1 MSSRRAVREKP
12 LGSFQPAEQLMTV
25 PVGDALATKLNA
37 RAVEFIA
44 KPGKTDELRGFLCQ
58 AVAPLLRDRAGFLRS
73 IVLTTHG
80 APRRVVM
87 ITFWNTER
95 RTPDLWE
102 ENPAVREKLSPL
114 IDAASRVNTYQ
125 VDVTEIKNTPSQAPR
140 QAINMPVANRG
151 GISMTVCHQVS

>member
-1 MSSRRAVREKP
+1 MSSRRAMREIS
-12 LGSFQPAEQLMTV
+12 LGSLQPAEPPMEV
-25 PVGDALATKLNA
+25 HFDAAERKLNA

-44 KPGKTDELRGFLCQ
+44 KPGKAEELRGFLRQ

-95 RTPDLWE
+95 RMLDLWE
-102 ENPAVREKLSPL
+102 ENPVVRKGLSPL
-114 IDAASRVNTYQ
+114 IDAASRTSSYQ
-125 VDVTEIKNTPSQAPR
+125 VDVTEIIDAPSQTMNV
-140 QAINMPVANRG
+140 QVANRSR
-151 GISMTVCHQVS
+151 ISTTVYQQAS